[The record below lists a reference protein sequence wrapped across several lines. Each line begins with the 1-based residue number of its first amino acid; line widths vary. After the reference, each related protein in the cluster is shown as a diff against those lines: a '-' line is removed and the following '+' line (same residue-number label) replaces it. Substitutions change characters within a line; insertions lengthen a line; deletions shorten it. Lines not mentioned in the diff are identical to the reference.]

1 MPKEAH
7 DLITAVLQ
15 FFGRILLFIYNF
27 CHSYA
32 LTLAIFTILVKL
44 VLFPLS
50 YKGKQSMMRM
60 NSMNDEMQ
68 RLKKQYGKD
77 QQRYNL
83 EVQKMYEEEHINPM
97 SGCLW
102 SMLPLPILMGLYYVI
117 RKPMYYMLC
126 LSNEQ
131 IETVKNVVTGAGVSL
146 DGVNVAYQEIQI
158 LNTVSQN
165 PDLFSQAQSALGDAA
180 GKLQAIDFS
189 FIGIDLGTVPSWQF
203 WKWETVDWNHIG
215 LFLIPILV
223 TALNF
228 FYSRF
233 SMKSNQMKKEGQEED
248 NSANPAAQSSQTM
261 MLMMPL
267 MYLWFGF
274 IMPAGMCVYMACNAV
289 FSALQE
295 LFFAKVLN
303 KKFQQEDE
311 ERRARMT
318 AKREAEKSR
327 KAEIAAR
334 RAAEEAELLKKGGKK
349 ALKQAQKKERKDSG
363 AGAVGVRRYARGRS
377 YDPERYPVTEYRNPE
392 EVDEEALEA
401 ALNKKGE
408 SRDSED

>member
-1 MPKEAH
+1 MV
-7 DLITAVLQ
+7 TAILQ

-32 LTLAIFTILVKL
+32 LTLAIFTLLVKL

-60 NSMNDEMQ
+60 NSMNAEMQ
-68 RLKKQYGKD
+68 RLQKQYGKD

-83 EVQKMYEEEHINPM
+83 EVQKLYEEEHINPM

-102 SMLPLPILMGLYYVI
+102 SLLPLPILMGLYYVI
-117 RKPMYYMLC
+117 RKPMFYMLC
-126 LSNEQ
+126 LTNEQ
-131 IETVKNVVTGAGVSL
+131 IETVKNVVTNAGVSL
-146 DGVNVAYQEIQI
+146 EGMNAAYEEIQI
-158 LNTVSQN
+158 LNTISQ
-165 PDLFSQAQSALGDAA
+165 DSALFSQAQSALGSAA
-180 GKLQAIDFS
+180 AKLQAIDFS
-189 FIGIDLGTVPSWQF
+189 FIGIDLGTVPDWQF
-203 WKWETVDWNHIG
+203 WKWESMDWNHIG

-228 FYSRF
+228 FYSKF
-233 SMKSNQMKKEGQEED
+233 SMKSNQMKKEGEQED
-248 NSANPAAQSSQTM
+248 NSANPAAQSSQNM

-295 LFFAKVLN
+295 LLFAKVLN

-311 ERRARMT
+311 ERQARLA
-318 AKREAEKSR
+318 AKRNAEKTK

-349 ALKQAQKKERKDSG
+349 ALKQAQKKERRDSG

-377 YDPERYPVTEYRNPE
+377 YDPDRYPPTVYRDPNV
-392 EVDEEALEA
+392 VDEDAIEA
-401 ALNKKGE
+401 ALSRKGGA
-408 SRDSED
+408 STADSED

>member
-1 MPKEAH
+1 M
-7 DLITAVLQ
+7 ITAILQ

-32 LTLAIFTILVKL
+32 LTLAIFTLLVKL

-60 NSMNDEMQ
+60 NSMNEEMQ

-83 EVQKMYEEEHINPM
+83 EVQKLYEEEHINPM
-97 SGCLW
+97 SGCIW

-126 LSNEQ
+126 LTNEQ
-131 IETVKNVVTGAGVSL
+131 IDAVKAVVENAGYTFEK
-146 DGVNVAYQEIQI
+146 VNAAYQEINI
-158 LNTVSQN
+158 LNTISQN
-165 PDLFSQAQSALGDAA
+165 SDLYAQAQSALGDAA
-180 GKLQAIDFS
+180 GKLQTIDFS
-189 FIGIDLGTVPSWQF
+189 FVGIDLGAVPQWQF
-203 WKWETVDWNHIG
+203 WKWETVDWSHIG
-215 LFLIPILV
+215 LFLIPVVV

-233 SMKSNQMKKEGQEED
+233 SMKSNQMKKSGEED
-248 NSANPAAQSSQTM
+248 SSANPAAQSSQTM

-267 MYLWFGF
+267 MYLWFGY

-303 KKFQQEDE
+303 KKFQQEEE
-311 ERRARMT
+311 ERQARL
-318 AKREAEKSR
+318 AEKR
-327 KAEIAAR
+327 NAEKAKKAEIAAR

-349 ALKQAQKKERKDSG
+349 ALKQAQKKERKDTG

-377 YDPERYPVTEYRNPE
+377 YDPDRYPSTEYRNPE
-392 EVDEEALEA
+392 TVDEEALEQV
-401 ALNKKGE
+401 LVSKG
-408 SRDSED
+408 RKQDSED

>member
-1 MPKEAH
+1 MV
-7 DLITAVLQ
+7 TAILQ

-50 YKGKQSMMRM
+50 YKGKQGMMRM
-60 NSMNDEMQ
+60 NSMNAEMQ
-68 RLKKQYGKD
+68 RLQKQYGKD
-77 QQRYNL
+77 KERYNL
-83 EVQKMYEEEHINPM
+83 EVQKLYEEEHINPM

-117 RKPMYYMLC
+117 RKPITYMLC
-126 LSNEQ
+126 LTSEQ
-131 IETVKNVVTGAGVSL
+131 VETLKNVVTGSGISL
-146 DGVNVAYQEIQI
+146 EGMNAAYEEIQI
-158 LNTVSQN
+158 LNKISQDA
-165 PDLFSQAQSALGDAA
+165 DLFAKCQSALGDAA
-180 GKLQAIDFS
+180 SKLQAIDFS
-189 FIGIDLGTVPSWQF
+189 FIGIDLGTVPDWKF
-203 WKWETVDWNHIG
+203 WTWESVDWNHIG
-215 LFLIPILV
+215 LFLIPIAV

-228 FYSRF
+228 FYSRY
-233 SMKSNQMKKEGQEED
+233 SMKSSQIKKAGQEED
-248 NSANPAAQSSQTM
+248 SSSNPAAQSSQTM

-295 LFFAKVLN
+295 MFFAKVLN
-303 KKFQQEDE
+303 KKFEEEEQERQ
-311 ERRARMT
+311 ERLA
-318 AKREAEKSR
+318 AKRNAEKTK

-349 ALKQAQKKERKDSG
+349 ALKQAQKKERRDSG
-363 AGAVGVRRYARGRS
+363 AGAVGVRHYARGRS
-377 YDPERYPVTEYRNPE
+377 YDPDRYPSTPYRDPGA
-392 EVDEEALEA
+392 VDEDAVEEALS
-401 ALNKKGE
+401 KKGRVSAE
-408 SRDSED
+408 DSED